1 MSTAARSLL
10 SHTTAR
16 AIADGAARKSISSRS
31 TSFALSRLISSSQK
45 SQPSS
50 FFQRCTTI
58 HQPTKYSSSLLT
70 GHNFSTAVAPD
81 LDDAKEDSMQ
91 KAELIR
97 RIKVSRYYII
107 STILNYMYIIMHR
120 AHHRIHCFNSLKA
133 DLIEADVNKDGR
145 LGKYLLSICICSLLP
160 ANNHLHISSLV
171 RCGGAQVDL
180 EEVL

>member
-1 MSTAARSLL
+1 MAPQLFWGATAGVGLGY
-10 SHTTAR
+10 TTAR

-31 TSFALSRLISSSQK
+31 TSFALSRLISS

-97 RIKVSRYYII
+97 RIKVRRYYIYTLHI
-107 STILNYMYIIMHR
+107 HIYDIKLYV
-120 AHHRIHCFNSLKA
+120 HHYASFSSPDPLLQLTK
-133 DLIEADVNKDGR
+133 GR
-145 LGKYLLSICICSLLP
+145 L
-160 ANNHLHISSLV
+160 N
-171 RCGGAQVDL
+171 
-180 EEVL
+180 

>member
-45 SQPSS
+45 GQPSS

-70 GHNFSTAVAPD
+70 SHNFSTAVAPD
-81 LDDAKEDSMQ
+81 LDDAAQKDSMQ

-97 RIKVSRYYII
+97 RIKVSRYYIYTLHI
-107 STILNYMYIIMHR
+107 HIYDIKLYV
-120 AHHRIHCFNSLKA
+120 HHYASCSSPDPLLQLTK
-133 DLIEADVNKDGR
+133 GR
-145 LGKYLLSICICSLLP
+145 L
-160 ANNHLHISSLV
+160 N
-171 RCGGAQVDL
+171 
-180 EEVL
+180 